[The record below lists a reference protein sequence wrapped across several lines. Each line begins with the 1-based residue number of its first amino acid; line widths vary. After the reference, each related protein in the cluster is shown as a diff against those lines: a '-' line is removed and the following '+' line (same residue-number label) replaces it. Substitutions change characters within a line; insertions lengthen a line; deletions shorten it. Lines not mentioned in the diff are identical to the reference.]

1 MRAYCVRHI
10 HSIWA
15 SLDEF
20 PLDATSPSVSTEWYS
35 YIEDT
40 EEGLEGSSNLH
51 QGQWRKGRDTWGRS
65 GRQGLH
71 GSPELCKAKGPLNSH
86 TAESESIPGLSGNA
100 CLAAEDTVRVTH
112 QAALPFFSLLQ
123 VWLFLKSPNFVGL
136 LIFFFFLQHESLYNK
151 TINISFLLHGHPE
164 ISMWRR
170 VLARP
175 CMSPKNLTT
184 LWGN

>member
-40 EEGLEGSSNLH
+40 EEGSEGSSNLH

-71 GSPELCKAKGPLNSH
+71 GSPELCKAKGPLNGH

-136 LIFFFFLQHESLYNK
+136 LIFFFTAWKSIQQDYKHQFPSSWTSRNQHVEKGTGQALHEPKESY
-151 TINISFLLHGHPE
+151 H
-164 ISMWRR
+164 
-170 VLARP
+170 
-175 CMSPKNLTT
+175 T
-184 LWGN
+184 LG